1 MKRIQPAGKSE
12 FCSPTAK
19 IHGAKMSDQ
28 TEGKAE
34 ASLENLEPT
43 LEDSGF
49 FGTPGAANQWDWNK
63 DRRGSGS
70 KEVHK
75 EVHLWETPVKY
86 IRNKWKGR
94 ASFVEEESSQWTRK
108 LGPQHILKGLI
119 VLVILASLGFA
130 VLAYN
135 KHISGAGLGAVNN
148 KYKSIEF
155 GRMKRSAQLEEE
167 GKLIKDIVDDEGNE
181 LGGKKAAIQFAHD
194 LKDAAQDGLNQIKDD
209 TDPLLE
215 LEAQLNEIRDLFE
228 QSQDF
233 MESELIKNEGFGYV
247 AENEELINLK
257 TRDTT
262 DNGFRFAP
270 DTSDDGFRFAPDSNS
285 DDAFRFVAEED
296 SKLLNKRN
304 TNDDG
309 FRLVADN
316 TPKEDTFRLTSD
328 NEDGFR
334 FASDQ

>member
-1 MKRIQPAGKSE
+1 MG
-12 FCSPTAK
+12 
-19 IHGAKMSDQ
+19 
-28 TEGKAE
+28 
-34 ASLENLEPT
+34 
-43 LEDSGF
+43 
-49 FGTPGAANQWDWNK
+49 
-63 DRRGSGS
+63 
-70 KEVHK
+70 
-75 EVHLWETPVKY
+75 
-86 IRNKWKGR
+86 
-94 ASFVEEESSQWTRK
+94 
-108 LGPQHILKGLI
+108 
-119 VLVILASLGFA
+119 
-130 VLAYN
+130 
-135 KHISGAGLGAVNN
+135 
-148 KYKSIEF
+148 
-155 GRMKRSAQLEEE
+155 KRSAQLEEE

-194 LKDAAQDGLNQIKDD
+194 LKDAAQDGLNQSNKDD

-233 MESELIKNEGFGYV
+233 MESELLKNEGFGYV

-257 TRDTT
+257 TRDTS
-262 DNGFRFAP
+262 G
-270 DTSDDGFRFAPDSNS
+270 DGFRFAPDSNS